1 MTEIFGQHTGENLA
15 SYVCDIIEE
24 YGVAGKLFC
33 ITAENASNNRTLARA
48 LEKRFGHY
56 SASQNMLGCV
66 GHVVNLAAKA
76 AFKAVGHIVK
86 EEFNLSNP
94 APFADAEALQV
105 CKLTNLKLYLS

>member
-1 MTEIFGQHTGENLA
+1 
-15 SYVCDIIEE
+15 
-24 YGVAGKLFC
+24 
-33 ITAENASNNRTLARA
+33 
-48 LEKRFGHY
+48 
-56 SASQNMLGCV
+56 MLGCV

>member
-24 YGVAGKLFC
+24 YGVARKLFC
-33 ITAENASNNRTLARA
+33 IPADNASNNRTLARA

-76 AFKAVGHIVK
+76 AFKAIGRVVK
-86 EEFNLSNP
+86 EEFHFSNP
-94 APFADAEALQV
+94 APFADALRFFWYISYRI
-105 CKLTNLKLYLS
+105 KNGI